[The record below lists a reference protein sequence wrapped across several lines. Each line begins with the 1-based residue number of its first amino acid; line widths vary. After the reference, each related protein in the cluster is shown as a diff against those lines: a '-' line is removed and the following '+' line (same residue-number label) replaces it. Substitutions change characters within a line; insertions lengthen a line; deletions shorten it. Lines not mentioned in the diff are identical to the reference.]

1 MKAIK
6 RNILIF
12 AGACALI
19 GLDQLFKWLAI
30 RYLSDVT
37 TFPLI
42 DGVFHLT
49 YVENRGASFGI
60 FQGNRLFL
68 IVFTSVLLLAL
79 IVAILKNWLKHPLL
93 WWAAALFLGG
103 GIGNLIDRIFR
114 HFVVDY
120 LDFCL
125 IHFAVFNFAD
135 CCVVIATALVMIY
148 ILFFMEKGK
157 NHSKKET
164 SVKEEKADA

>member
-1 MKAIK
+1 M
-6 RNILIF
+6 
-12 AGACALI
+12 
-19 GLDQLFKWLAI
+19 
-30 RYLSDVT
+30 
-37 TFPLI
+37 
-42 DGVFHLT
+42 
-49 YVENRGASFGI
+49 
-60 FQGNRLFL
+60 

-148 ILFFMEKGK
+148 ILFFKKKKK